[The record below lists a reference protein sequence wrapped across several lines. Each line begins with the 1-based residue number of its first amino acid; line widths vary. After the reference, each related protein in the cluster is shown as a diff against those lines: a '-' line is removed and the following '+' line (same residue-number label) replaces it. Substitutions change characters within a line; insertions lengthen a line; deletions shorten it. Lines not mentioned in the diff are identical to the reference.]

1 MKLIEV
7 SSEAGHKVGGI
18 YTVLKTK
25 AGELVKRFGDD
36 YILIGFYEPHSAKV
50 EVKLEDPGEFKGI
63 FKSLKKKGIDCYYGR
78 WIEGDNARIILIDAY
93 DFMNKVDG
101 DKRINKIKYELWKDF
116 GIDSLWAP
124 YDFDLNV
131 GWGWA
136 AGMLIE
142 RLRKLWKEKVV
153 VQFHEWMSGAALL
166 YLKKRKV
173 DVKSVF
179 TTHATTL
186 GRTLSSLDEDF
197 IKEVFEGISK
207 GAHIDD
213 RVAYKYKLESKHL
226 MEKACAANADVFTTV
241 SEITAKECE
250 YILERKPDKITP
262 NGVNLSDFPS
272 KDEEEKKRNREELNK
287 FIYAYFS
294 PYYLVSPEKAPI
306 LYISGRYEF
315 RNKGIDAFINAL
327 GKLNKS
333 LDREIFA
340 FLFIPTSVKRPK
352 EKVMENVLMMDN
364 LWDKLNVFLKERRDE
379 LILKSMERVKHEE
392 EFMEEYK
399 FQLLKQI
406 LDGSILDSDL
416 MRFDE
421 IKDMHELARNLKKEN
436 DIPPLCTYE
445 LNYEDDLILNEL
457 KKVGLRN
464 RKEDKVKVIFYPTYV
479 KPGDGLI
486 NMEYYDVVL
495 ACDVGVFPSRYEPW
509 GYTPIEAAAL
519 ENVAITSDLSGFG
532 CFLKER
538 VGDTEKRGIRVL
550 KVKDRKDEEIYEDLA
565 EMLKDIVKGD
575 LKALKEDAYKLAKLD
590 SWEVMIKNYLE
601 VYGDGWK

>member
-1 MKLIEV
+1 MKLVEV

-18 YTVLKTK
+18 YTVLRSK
-25 AGELVKRFGDD
+25 AGELVRRFGDD

-50 EVKLEDPGEFKGI
+50 EVKPEDPGEFKGI
-63 FKSLKKKGIDCYYGR
+63 FKSLGKMGIDCYYGR

-101 DKRINKIKYELWKDF
+101 DKRINKIKYELWRDF

-142 RLRKLWKEKVV
+142 RLRKLWKEKMV

-197 IKEVFEGISK
+197 MRKVFEAISK
-207 GAHIDD
+207 GVRVDD
-213 RVAYKYKLESKHL
+213 RVAYKHKLESKHL
-226 MEKACAANADVFTTV
+226 MEKACAVNADVFTTV

-250 YILERKPDKITP
+250 YILGKKPDKITP
-262 NGVNLSDFPS
+262 NGVDLSDFPS
-272 KDEEEKKRNREELNK
+272 KDEEERARKRDELNK

-294 PYYLVSPEKAPI
+294 PYYVVSPEKARI

-315 RNKGIDAFINAL
+315 RNKGIDIFINAL

-333 LDREIFA
+333 LDREVFA
-340 FLFIPTSVKRPK
+340 FLFIPTSVRGPR

-364 LWDKLNVFLKERRDE
+364 LWDELNVFLEKRRDE
-379 LILKSMERVKHEE
+379 LILKSMERVKREE
-392 EFMEEYK
+392 EFMREYK

-406 LDGSILDSDL
+406 LDGSILNSDL
-416 MRFDE
+416 IRFDE
-421 IKDMHELARNLKKEN
+421 VKEMHELARNLKREN
-436 DIPPLCTYE
+436 TLPPLCTYE
-445 LNYEDDLILNEL
+445 LSYQDDLILNEL
-457 KKVGLRN
+457 KKAGLRN
-464 RKEDKVKVIFYPTYV
+464 REEDKVKVIFYPTYV

-486 NMEYYDVVL
+486 NMEYY
-495 ACDVGVFPSRYEPW
+495 
-509 GYTPIEAAAL
+509 
-519 ENVAITSDLSGFG
+519 
-532 CFLKER
+532 
-538 VGDTEKRGIRVL
+538 
-550 KVKDRKDEEIYEDLA
+550 
-565 EMLKDIVKGD
+565 
-575 LKALKEDAYKLAKLD
+575 
-590 SWEVMIKNYLE
+590 
-601 VYGDGWK
+601 